1 MLLWNNGNKNIFSY
15 SRIVTSLRKRT
26 SNPELQLRLW
36 HVGRGIRSLLH
47 VCTQSKRSHRKCSFL
62 YFLTKYGWT
71 NGPKD
76 GWTKPL
82 IALRFRDLR
91 KEERIQNNNSNS
103 FHVVCLDCY
112 FFYPRRADQKKTNKR
127 TKTSRKTDNDTTTM
141 TTTTKMIMIWY
152 KATQ

>member
-1 MLLWNNGNKNIFSY
+1 M
-15 SRIVTSLRKRT
+15 
-26 SNPELQLRLW
+26 
-36 HVGRGIRSLLH
+36 GRGIRSLLH
-47 VCTQSKRSHRKCSFL
+47 VCTHSQSKRSHRKCSFL
-62 YFLTKYGWT
+62 YFLTKFGWT

-103 FHVVCLDCY
+103 FHVVCLDSY
-112 FFYPRRADQKKTNKR
+112 FFYPRRADKKKTNKR
-127 TKTSRKTDNDTTTM
+127 TTTSRKTDNDTTTM